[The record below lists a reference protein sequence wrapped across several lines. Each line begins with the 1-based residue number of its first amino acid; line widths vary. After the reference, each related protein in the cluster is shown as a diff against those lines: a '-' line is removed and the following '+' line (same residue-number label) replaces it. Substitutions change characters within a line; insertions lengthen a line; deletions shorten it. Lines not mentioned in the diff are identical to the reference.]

1 MTSKSS
7 LTPKIATLCRFLR
20 SYRTSESSTQ
30 STQSESAES
39 DRKGFFSRALGMIH
53 KLRPGTRWAMAS
65 SLSFFFLVGGLEHA
79 LFSTIY
85 EIILPIDFHMF
96 QDGYCTTKQF
106 LFGSECTKRLT
117 ISKYFIDHWRLVES
131 HGNATRT
138 CLYYYSMSYIYI
150 NTHIYIYSTVL
161 QCMRIHLGKLLRLH
175 CFPSLEYWSVQ
186 GELFQ

>member
-7 LTPKIATLCRFLR
+7 LTPKIATL
-20 SYRTSESSTQ
+20 
-30 STQSESAES
+30 SA
-39 DRKGFFSRALGMIH
+39 DFSGATGLL
-53 KLRPGTRWAMAS
+53 KARPNRLSPKVPKVTGRDS
-65 SLSFFFLVGGLEHA
+65 SLEPWEWSTNWGQGRAGPWLHRFRFFFLVGGLEHA

-150 NTHIYIYSTVL
+150 NTHIYI
-161 QCMRIHLGKLLRLH
+161 
-175 CFPSLEYWSVQ
+175 
-186 GELFQ
+186 